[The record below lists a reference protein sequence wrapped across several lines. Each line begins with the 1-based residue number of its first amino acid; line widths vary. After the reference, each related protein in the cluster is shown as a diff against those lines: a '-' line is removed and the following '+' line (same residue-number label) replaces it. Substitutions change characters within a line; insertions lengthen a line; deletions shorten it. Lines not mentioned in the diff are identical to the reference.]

1 MQALRCDV
9 WRAATAVGSL
19 DRSWAEELSRVAPL
33 PTHLCRDLVV
43 ITTHPYEAMC
53 AAGGLI
59 SHLATQGAD
68 VEVLVVS
75 DGDGAAAGAIDAAA
89 PRHPS
94 LRRSHILA
102 AYRRLGV
109 PEVRR
114 HRLRLESGKVSDAQ
128 PDLIAAFSE
137 LVGHDC
143 HPGLWCLAP
152 WQRDGH
158 PDHDAV
164 GLVAEA
170 VCQSYNLRL
179 VRYLCAAWEWLQP
192 EDLPWRDVRQFTL
205 SDNVQAR
212 KNAAVALPP
221 ARPGREWVA
230 DRELFLV

>member
-1 MQALRCDV
+1 MQAVGCDV
-9 WRAATAVGSL
+9 WEAATASSP

-59 SHLATQGAD
+59 SHLAAQGAD
-68 VEVLVVS
+68 VEVLAVT
-75 DGDGAAAGAIDAAA
+75 DGDCAVSGAIDATL
-89 PRHPS
+89 PQHPS
-94 LRRSHILA
+94 LRRAQVLA

-114 HRLRLESGKVSDAQ
+114 HRLQLESGTLSSAE
-128 PDLIAAFSE
+128 PDLIAALSE

-143 HPGLWCLAP
+143 YPGLWCLAP
-152 WQRDGH
+152 WRRDGH

-170 VCQSYNLRL
+170 VCRSYNLRL
-179 VRYLCAAWEWLQP
+179 VRYLCAAWEWLEPQ
-192 EDLPWRDVRQFTL
+192 DLPWDHARQFAL
-205 SDNVQAR
+205 SDKVRAR
-212 KNAAVALPP
+212 KNAAVANAAAFA
-221 ARPGREWVA
+221 ARGWVA